1 MHSMP
6 PLPISSANSTSP
18 AVTDLLIDGPHDAAV
33 TYAFA
38 HGAGAPADSDFMTLV
53 AQGLGHAGLR
63 VVRFEFPYMARR
75 RAEGTRRP
83 PDRQPVLLETWRNV
97 IAELGNPDRLI
108 IGGKSMGGRM
118 ASLVADETGVAGLV
132 AFGFPFHAP
141 GKPPGTRIEHLS
153 SLKTPS
159 LFIQGTRDALG
170 SRDDVA
176 DYDLSPAVTMHWIE
190 DGDHNLKPRKKSG
203 WTHDEALT
211 ASLAAAASFMKNS
224 RP

>member
-1 MHSMP
+1 
-6 PLPISSANSTSP
+6 
-18 AVTDLLIDGPHDAAV
+18 
-33 TYAFA
+33 
-38 HGAGAPADSDFMTLV
+38 
-53 AQGLGHAGLR
+53 
-63 VVRFEFPYMARR
+63 
-75 RAEGTRRP
+75 
-83 PDRQPVLLETWRNV
+83 
-97 IAELGNPDRLI
+97 
-108 IGGKSMGGRM
+108 
-118 ASLVADETGVAGLV
+118 
-132 AFGFPFHAP
+132 
-141 GKPPGTRIEHLS
+141 
-153 SLKTPS
+153 LKTPS

>member
-1 MHSMP
+1 M
-6 PLPISSANSTSP
+6 SP
-18 AVTDLLIDGPHDAAV
+18 AVNDVLIDGPGDAAI
-33 TYAFA
+33 TFAFA

-83 PDRQPVLLETWRNV
+83 PDRQPVLLDCWRSV
-97 IAELGNPDRLI
+97 IAELGNPSRLF

-118 ASLVADETGVAGLV
+118 ASLVADEAGVAGLV
-132 AFGFPFHAP
+132 VMGFPFHAP
-141 GKPPGTRIEHLS
+141 GKPPGNRIDHLA
-153 SLKTPS
+153 SLRTPS

-176 DYDLSPAVTMHWIE
+176 GYALSPSVALHWIE

-203 WTHDEALT
+203 WTHDEALA
-211 ASLAAAASFMKNS
+211 ASIAAAASFMENAQ
-224 RP
+224 P

>member
-1 MHSMP
+1 M
-6 PLPISSANSTSP
+6 SP
-18 AVTDLLIDGPHDAAV
+18 AVTDFLIDGPVDAPV
-33 TYAFA
+33 TFAFA
-38 HGAGAPADSDFMTLV
+38 HGAGAPADSDFMTQV
-53 AQGLGHAGLR
+53 AQSLGQAGIR

-83 PDRQPVLLETWRNV
+83 PDRGPILLESWRSV
-97 IAELGNPDRLI
+97 IAELGDPAHLI

-141 GKPPGTRIEHLS
+141 GKPPGTRIDHLP

-170 SRDDVA
+170 SRDEVTG
-176 DYDLSPAVTMHWIE
+176 YDLSTAIAMHWIE

-203 WTHDEALT
+203 WSHKEAMV
-211 ASLAAAASFMKNS
+211 AAIDAAASFLKA
-224 RP
+224 PGQ